1 MTADIGS
8 RKSIGR
14 QFIPRPVDLLKSPA
28 YRVLNIHEHRVLTRI
43 EIEHAAHAGK
53 DNGRLPVTY
62 NDFERHGVSRKYIA
76 PAIAALTAL
85 GLVEVTQRGRAN
97 NGEFRA
103 PSLYRLTYLH
113 TEQAD
118 PTNEW
123 ADIGTMAQAE
133 EIVRSLRRREPR
145 ARPRPP
151 TRTAASHLIVGR
163 RVVDGGRT

>member
-1 MTADIGS
+1 MSAGIGS
-8 RKSIGR
+8 RKRIGR
-14 QFIPRPVDLLKSPA
+14 QFIPHPVDLLKSPA

-43 EIEHAAHAGK
+43 EIEYAAHAGK

-62 NDFERHGVSRKYIA
+62 DDFKRYGLSRKYIA
-76 PAIAALTAL
+76 PAIAVLTAL
-85 GLVEVTQRGRAN
+85 GLVDVTQRGRAN

-123 ADIGTMAQAE
+123 TDIRTIAQAE

-151 TRTAASHLIVGR
+151 PRTAASQSVGR
-163 RVVDGGRT
+163 RRVDGGRT